1 MSATGRR
8 ALVLSISTRG
18 AAGLRE
24 DTAGPMLTA
33 GLTDAGFDVDGPQIV
48 PDGSAVGDALR
59 QAIATGFDVVATTG
73 GTGVTPND
81 VTPEQTRPLLDR
93 ELPGIAEA
101 IRAVGVA
108 HGVPTA
114 VLSRGLAGVAG
125 ATVIVNLPGSPK
137 AIPDGLEVLVP
148 VLAHLVD
155 QVRGG
160 DHMP

>member
-1 MSATGRR
+1 MSVTGRS

-18 AAGLRE
+18 AAGLRD
-24 DTAGPMLTA
+24 DTAGPMLKA
-33 GLTDAGFDVDGPQIV
+33 GIAEAGFEATGPQLV

-59 QAIATGFDVVATTG
+59 QAVAAGYDVVVTTG

-125 ATVIVNLPGSPK
+125 TTVIVNLPGSPR

-160 DHMP
+160 DHAS

>member
-1 MSATGRR
+1 MSDTGRR
-8 ALVLSISTRG
+8 ALVLTISTRG

-24 DTAGPMLTA
+24 DTAGPLLATGIGSA
-33 GLTDAGFDVDGPQIV
+33 GFEVEGPRIVADGSGVGMALREAVGAGFDV
-48 PDGSAVGDALR
+48 
-59 QAIATGFDVVATTG
+59 VVTTG

-101 IRAVGVA
+101 IRAVGVG
-108 HGVPTA
+108 HGVPMA

-137 AIPDGLEVLVP
+137 AIPDGLQVLVP

-160 DHMP
+160 DHAS